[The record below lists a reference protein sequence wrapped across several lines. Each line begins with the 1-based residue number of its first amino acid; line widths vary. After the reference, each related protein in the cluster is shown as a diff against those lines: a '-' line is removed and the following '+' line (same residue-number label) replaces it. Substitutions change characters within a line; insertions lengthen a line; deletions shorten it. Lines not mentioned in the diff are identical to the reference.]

1 MSEAELDKVD
11 WGMYL
16 NEEDIE
22 EDDNMKKLVR
32 ENVEEKQVITD
43 WKKSTNKKYR
53 QQEDDIEITF

>member
-32 ENVEEKQVITD
+32 ENVEEK
-43 WKKSTNKKYR
+43 
-53 QQEDDIEITF
+53 